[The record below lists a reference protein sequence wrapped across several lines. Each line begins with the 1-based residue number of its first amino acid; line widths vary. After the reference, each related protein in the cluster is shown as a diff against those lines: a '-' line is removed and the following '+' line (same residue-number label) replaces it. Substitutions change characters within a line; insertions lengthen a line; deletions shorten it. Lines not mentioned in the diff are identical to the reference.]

1 MAFKQPRIP
10 AYRGEEMAAYIGK
23 LTMFLRDFCQEAWME
38 SQLQEKKLEE
48 MGRKMKL
55 FDEQR
60 SQSQAD

>member
-1 MAFKQPRIP
+1 
-10 AYRGEEMAAYIGK
+10 MAAYIGK

-38 SQLQEKKLEE
+38 SRLQEKKLEE